1 MQRYCLMAL
10 PPALQHYCL
19 MALPPALQ
27 VLISRDDLE
36 REVRTEKGYSEEL
49 SRIVGQIKQTQ
60 REFPSMPQI
69 T

>member
-1 MQRYCLMAL
+1 MAL

-49 SRIVGQIKQTQ
+49 SRIGGQIKQTQ